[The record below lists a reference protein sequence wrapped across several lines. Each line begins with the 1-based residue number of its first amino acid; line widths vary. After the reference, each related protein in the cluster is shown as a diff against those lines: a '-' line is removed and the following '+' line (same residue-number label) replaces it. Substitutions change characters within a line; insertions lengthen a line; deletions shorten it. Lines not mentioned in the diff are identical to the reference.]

1 MAHQSASRVCA
12 DDFASHRREAAAIAR
27 GHSCSGSLEVEVP
40 RTPRAPRKSYAM
52 PDDEDYEPDPDEARA
67 PPRPPKKRRTPS
79 AGACG
84 AWARGGGG
92 DIGDTSVVHAALT
105 LMRMAAA

>member
-1 MAHQSASRVCA
+1 MDIAARLRVLTQA
-12 DDFASHRREAAAIAR
+12 PY
-27 GHSCSGSLEVEVP
+27 SL
-40 RTPRAPRKSYAM
+40 RFRSTPRAPRKSYA
-52 PDDEDYEPDPDEARA
+52 PPADDEDYEPDPDEARA

-92 DIGDTSVVHAALT
+92 SADIGDTSVVHAALT
-105 LMRMAAA
+105 LLRMAAA